1 MSKNRKRDSRE
12 HCVAHTKKLEC
23 TCTVGKS
30 VKGPHEQYCFQAE
43 ITMHMNNIA
52 HEEKVRRHPHC
63 SVDRKR
69 NTDALIVD
77 TSINKDSHEQ

>member
-30 VKGPHEQYCFQAE
+30 VKGQV
-43 ITMHMNNIA
+43 TMHMNNIA